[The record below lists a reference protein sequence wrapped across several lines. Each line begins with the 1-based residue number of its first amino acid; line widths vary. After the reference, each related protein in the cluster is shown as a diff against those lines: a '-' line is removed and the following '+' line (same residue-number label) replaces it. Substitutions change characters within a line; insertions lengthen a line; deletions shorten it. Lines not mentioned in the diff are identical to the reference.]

1 MVVAVLSGT
10 SAVAAD
16 SDAMVRSGR
25 HAVHRRHT
33 GTHTDARRG
42 RRWTVWAAALV
53 VIASTVFLGTQF
65 AQTAV
70 APGYATWQDKTS
82 TLLRAVGMGPVLDR
96 AETWLYTRSAPS
108 DTPPDPASVT
118 MTGAA
123 PNSPGAGPRYPGLP
137 TLAHTADDAGWHAVV
152 RVPGNPPVVY
162 TAVIQPDPLHRSVV
176 VGIGLVRS
184 SAVQAHLEPGTV
196 QPVRSGSAGQIPSG
210 QLPDVAAAF
219 NSGFKMSANSGGF
232 YLDGTTVRTLVDGK
246 ASAVIDD
253 TGRLSIGQWGRDIQM
268 SSHVR
273 AVRQNLALIVEGGQP
288 VPGLDRNVDLRWGTL
303 HNQLQYTWR
312 SAMGITRSGDI
323 IYVAGDKLN
332 LATLGVALAQAG
344 AITGME
350 LDIHSGM
357 EFFSSW
363 RTDGAGGSAPQRL
376 MSAMVGPAD
385 RYVRPDQRD
394 FFYFT
399 ATPTTP
405 AR

>member
-1 MVVAVLSGT
+1 
-10 SAVAAD
+10 
-16 SDAMVRSGR
+16 
-25 HAVHRRHT
+25 
-33 GTHTDARRG
+33 
-42 RRWTVWAAALV
+42 LV
-53 VIASTVFLGTQF
+53 VIASAVFIGTLFVQMS
-65 AQTAV
+65 V

-82 TLLRAVGMGPVLDR
+82 TLLRAVGMGPALDQV
-96 AETWLYTRSAPS
+96 ETWLYTRSVPS

-118 MTGAA
+118 MIGAGS
-123 PNSPGAGPRYPGLP
+123 NSPSAGPGYRGLP
-137 TLAHTADDAGWHAVV
+137 MLAHTADNAGWHAVV
-152 RVPGNPPVVY
+152 RVPGDPPVVY
-162 TAVIQPDPLHRSVV
+162 TAVTQPDPFHRSIV

-184 SAVQAHLEPGTV
+184 PAVQAHLEPGTV
-196 QPVRSGSAGQIPSG
+196 QPVRSGSAGQIPSE

-219 NSGFKMSANSGGF
+219 NSGFKMSAYSGGF
-232 YLDGTTVRTLVDGK
+232 FLDGATVRTLVDGK

-288 VPGLDRNVDLRWGTL
+288 VPGLDRNADLRWGTPR
-303 HNQLQYTWR
+303 NQLQYTWR
-312 SAMGITRSGDI
+312 SAMGVTRSGDI
-323 IYVAGDKLN
+323 VYVAGDELN

-344 AITGME
+344 AVTGME

-363 RTDGAGGSAPQRL
+363 RSDAAGGSAPQRL
-376 MSAMVGPAD
+376 MPAMVGPAD

-399 ATPTTP
+399 AALTTP

>member
-1 MVVAVLSGT
+1 MVT
-10 SAVAAD
+10 
-16 SDAMVRSGR
+16 SGR
-25 HAVHRRHT
+25 HAAHRNNT
-33 GTHTDARRG
+33 GTRTGGRRG
-42 RRWTVWAAALV
+42 RRWTVCGAVLV
-53 VIASTVFLGTQF
+53 VIASAVFIGTLFVQMS
-65 AQTAV
+65 V

-82 TLLRAVGMGPVLDR
+82 TVLRAVGMGPALDQV
-96 AETWLYTRSAPS
+96 ETWLYTRSVPS

-118 MTGAA
+118 MTGAGS
-123 PNSPGAGPRYPGLP
+123 NSPSAGPGYPGLP
-137 TLAHTADDAGWHAVV
+137 MLAHTADNAGWHAVV
-152 RVPGNPPVVY
+152 RVPGGPPVVY
-162 TAVIQPDPLHRSVV
+162 TAVTQPDPLHRSIV
-176 VGIGLVRS
+176 VGVGLVRS

-196 QPVRSGSAGQIPSG
+196 QPVRSGSAGQIPSE

-219 NSGFKMSANSGGF
+219 NSGFKMSAYSGGF
-232 YLDGTTVRTLVDGK
+232 FLDGATVRTLVDGK

-288 VPGLDRNVDLRWGTL
+288 VPGLDRNADLRWGTPR
-303 HNQLQYTWR
+303 NQLQYTWR
-312 SAMGITRSGDI
+312 SAMGVTRSDDI
-323 IYVAGDKLN
+323 VYVAGDKLN

-344 AITGME
+344 AVTGME

-363 RTDGAGGSAPQRL
+363 RSAAAGGSAPQRL
-376 MSAMVGPAD
+376 MPAMVGPAD

-399 ATPTTP
+399 AAPMTP

>member
-1 MVVAVLSGT
+1 
-10 SAVAAD
+10 
-16 SDAMVRSGR
+16 
-25 HAVHRRHT
+25 
-33 GTHTDARRG
+33 
-42 RRWTVWAAALV
+42 LV
-53 VIASTVFLGTQF
+53 VIASTVFMGTLFVQM
-65 AQTAV
+65 AV

-82 TLLRAVGMGPVLDR
+82 TLLRAVGMGPALDQV
-96 AETWLYTRSAPS
+96 ETWLYTRSAPS

-118 MTGAA
+118 VAGSRA
-123 PNSPGAGPRYPGLP
+123 NGPGAGPGYPGLP
-137 TLAHTADDAGWHAVV
+137 TLAHTADNAGWHAVV
-152 RVPGNPPVVY
+152 RVPGGPPVVY
-162 TAVIQPDPLHRSVV
+162 TAVTQPDPLHRSIV
-176 VGIGLVRS
+176 VGVALVRS

-196 QPVRSGSAGQIPSG
+196 QPVRSGSPGQIPPG

-219 NSGFKMSANSGGF
+219 NSGFKMSAFSGGF
-232 YLDGTTVRTLVDGK
+232 FLDGATVRTLVDGK

-253 TGRLSIGQWGRDIQM
+253 KGRLSIGQWGRDIQM

-288 VPGLDRNVDLRWGTL
+288 VPGLDSNVDLRWGTL

-323 IYVAGDKLN
+323 VYVAGDKLN